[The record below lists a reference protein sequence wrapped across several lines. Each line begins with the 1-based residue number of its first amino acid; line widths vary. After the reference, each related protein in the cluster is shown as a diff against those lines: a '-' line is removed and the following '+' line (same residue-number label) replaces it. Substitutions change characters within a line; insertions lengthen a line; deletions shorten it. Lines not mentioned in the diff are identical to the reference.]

1 MTERLLGKRTIV
13 TGAGS
18 GIGKA
23 AARLFGAEGAHVLC
37 ADIDG
42 DSAQATADGIG
53 DRAVGM
59 RVDVT
64 EPDDCAAM
72 VERAVAA
79 FGGLDAVY
87 ANAGIA
93 GSGRAGDLDIEDWNR
108 VIAVNL
114 TGVWLSVKFAIP
126 HLIEAGGGSLVL
138 QASVGGV
145 IGVPGIAS
153 YAAAKAGV
161 IGLARQMAV
170 DYGPDAIRVNAICPG
185 TVPTPLVRATY
196 EKGGGFAAVA
206 DAALGARIDEMI
218 EASAVRN
225 PLGRLGT
232 TGDIANL
239 ALYLA
244 SDESSWVSGT
254 AICCATIDGGMSAA

>member
-1 MTERLLGKRTIV
+1 MTERLLDKSTIV

-18 GIGKA
+18 GIGQA
-23 AARLFGAEGAHVLC
+23 AARLFAAEGAHVLC

-42 DSAQATADGIG
+42 DSAQATA
-53 DRAVGM
+53 
-59 RVDVT
+59 
-64 EPDDCAAM
+64 
-72 VERAVAA
+72 A
-79 FGGLDAVY
+79 FGGLDTVY

-145 IGVPGIAS
+145 IGVPGIAP

-170 DYGPDAIRVNAICPG
+170 DYGPDGIRVNAICPG
-185 TVPTPLVRATY
+185 T
-196 EKGGGFAAVA
+196 
-206 DAALGARIDEMI
+206 
-218 EASAVRN
+218 
-225 PLGRLGT
+225 
-232 TGDIANL
+232 
-239 ALYLA
+239 
-244 SDESSWVSGT
+244 
-254 AICCATIDGGMSAA
+254 AITIDGGMSAA

>member
-1 MTERLLGKRTIV
+1 MTERLVGRRTIV

-18 GIGKA
+18 GIGQA
-23 AARLFGAEGAHVLC
+23 AARLFAAEGARVLC
-37 ADIDG
+37 ADIDES
-42 DSAQATADGIG
+42 SAMAVADEIG
-53 DRAVGM
+53 EQAVGH
-59 RVDVT
+59 RVDVANP
-64 EPDDCAAM
+64 EDCAAM
-72 VERAVAA
+72 VARAVED

-93 GSGRAGDLDIEDWNR
+93 GAGRAADLEVEDWDR

-114 TGVWLSVKFAIP
+114 TGVWLSIKYAIP
-126 HLIEAGGGSLVL
+126 HLVEAGGGSLVL

-145 IGVPGIAS
+145 IGVPGIAP

-161 IGLARQMAV
+161 IGLARQIAV
-170 DYGPDAIRVNAICPG
+170 DYGPDNIRVNAICPG

-196 EKGGGFAAVA
+196 EKAGGFAAVA
-206 DAALGARIDEMI
+206 DVGPDAGIDDMIAAAV
-218 EASAVRN
+218 VRN

-232 TGDIANL
+232 TADIANL

-244 SDESSWVSGT
+244 SDESSWVTGA
-254 AICCATIDGGMSAA
+254 AITIDGGMSVA

>member
-1 MTERLLGKRTIV
+1 M

-18 GIGKA
+18 GIGQA
-23 AARLFGAEGAHVLC
+23 AARLFAAEGALVLC

-42 DSAQATADGIG
+42 ESAAATAAGIG
-53 DRAVGM
+53 DSAVGM

-64 EPDDCAAM
+64 EPDGCAAM
-72 VERAVAA
+72 VERTVTA
-79 FGGLDAVY
+79 FGGVDAVY

-93 GSGRAGDLDIEDWNR
+93 GSGRAADLEIDDWNR

-114 TGVWLSVKFAIP
+114 TGVWLSVKYAIP
-126 HLIEAGGGSLVL
+126 HLIGAGGGSLVL

-145 IGVPGIAS
+145 IGVPGIAP

-170 DYGPDAIRVNAICPG
+170 DYGPDGIRVNAICPG

-196 EKGGGFAAVA
+196 EKRGGFAATANVA
-206 DAALGARIDEMI
+206 PGADIDEMI

-254 AICCATIDGGMSAA
+254 AIMIDGGMSAA

>member
-1 MTERLLGKRTIV
+1 MTERLVGKSTIV

-18 GIGKA
+18 GIGQA
-23 AARLFGAEGAHVLC
+23 AARLFAAEGAHVLC

-42 DSAQATADGIG
+42 DSAQATAAGIG

-126 HLIEAGGGSLVL
+126 RLIEAGGGSLVL

-206 DAALGARIDEMI
+206 NVAPGAGIDEMI

-254 AICCATIDGGMSAA
+254 AIAIDGGMSAA

>member
-23 AARLFGAEGAHVLC
+23 AARLFAAEGAHVLC

-42 DSAQATADGIG
+42 DSAQATAAGIS

-79 FGGLDAVY
+79 F
-87 ANAGIA
+87 
-93 GSGRAGDLDIEDWNR
+93 
-108 VIAVNL
+108 
-114 TGVWLSVKFAIP
+114 
-126 HLIEAGGGSLVL
+126 
-138 QASVGGV
+138 GGV

-170 DYGPDAIRVNAICPG
+170 DYGPDGIRVNAICPG

-206 DAALGARIDEMI
+206 NVAPGAGIDEMI

-244 SDESSWVSGT
+244 SGESSWVSGT
-254 AICCATIDGGMSAA
+254 AITIDGGMSAA

>member
-1 MTERLLGKRTIV
+1 MTERLLDKSTIV

-18 GIGKA
+18 GIGQA
-23 AARLFGAEGAHVLC
+23 AARLFAAEGAHVLC

-42 DSAQATADGIG
+42 DSAQATAAGIG
-53 DRAVGM
+53 DRAIAM

-79 FGGLDAVY
+79 FGGLDSVY

-145 IGVPGIAS
+145 IGVPGIAP

-170 DYGPDAIRVNAICPG
+170 DYGPDGIRVNAICPG

-206 DAALGARIDEMI
+206 NVAPGAGIDEMI

-232 TGDIANL
+232 TTDIANL

-254 AICCATIDGGMSAA
+254 AITIDGGMSAA

>member
-1 MTERLLGKRTIV
+1 M

-18 GIGKA
+18 GIGQA
-23 AARLFGAEGAHVLC
+23 AARLFAAEGALVLC

-42 DSAQATADGIG
+42 ESAAATAAGIG
-53 DRAVGM
+53 DSAVGM

-64 EPDDCAAM
+64 EPDGCAAM
-72 VERAVAA
+72 VERTVTA
-79 FGGLDAVY
+79 FGGVDAVY

-93 GSGRAGDLDIEDWNR
+93 GSGRAADLEIDDWNR

-114 TGVWLSVKFAIP
+114 TGVWLSVKYAIP
-126 HLIEAGGGSLVL
+126 HLIGAGGGSLVL

-145 IGVPGIAS
+145 IGVPGIAP

-170 DYGPDAIRVNAICPG
+170 DYGPDGIRVNAICPG

-196 EKGGGFAAVA
+196 EKRGGFAATANVA
-206 DAALGARIDEMI
+206 PGAGIDEII

-232 TGDIANL
+232 TTDIANL

-254 AICCATIDGGMSAA
+254 AIMIDGGMSAA

>member
-1 MTERLLGKRTIV
+1 MTERLVGRRTIV

-18 GIGKA
+18 GIGQA
-23 AARLFGAEGAHVLC
+23 AARLFAAEGARVLC
-37 ADIDG
+37 ADIDES
-42 DSAQATADGIG
+42 SAMAVADEIG
-53 DRAVGM
+53 EQAVGH
-59 RVDVT
+59 RVDVANP
-64 EPDDCAAM
+64 EDCAAM
-72 VERAVAA
+72 VARAVED
-79 FGGLDAVY
+79 FGGLDVVY

-93 GSGRAGDLDIEDWNR
+93 GAGRAADLEVEDWDR

-114 TGVWLSVKFAIP
+114 TGVWLSIKYAIP
-126 HLIEAGGGSLVL
+126 HLVEAGGRSLVL

-145 IGVPGIAS
+145 IGVPGIAP

-170 DYGPDAIRVNAICPG
+170 DYGPDNIRVNAICPG

-196 EKGGGFAAVA
+196 EKAGGFAAVA
-206 DAALGARIDEMI
+206 DLGPGAGIDDMIAAAV
-218 EASAVRN
+218 VRN

-232 TGDIANL
+232 TADIANL

-244 SDESSWVSGT
+244 SDESSWVTGA
-254 AICCATIDGGMSAA
+254 AITIDGGMSVA

>member
-206 DAALGARIDEMI
+206 DAALGASIDEMI

-254 AICCATIDGGMSAA
+254 AITIDGGMSAA